1 MWRALV
7 ILAVAAPAY
16 VIPASA
22 ESVVATRT
30 IRAKALIAPEDLT
43 LVSAEL
49 PGALDDPL
57 AAVGQEARVS
67 IYAGKP
73 VRPGD
78 LGPPTLVDRNQL
90 VTLIFVAGG
99 LAISTEG
106 RALGRGSEGDEVR
119 VMNLGSRNTVSG
131 RIGPDGAVYV
141 GWNE

>member
-1 MWRALV
+1 MLRIFLV
-7 ILAVAAPAY
+7 LLLAA
-16 VIPASA
+16 PASA

-30 IRAKALIAPEDLT
+30 IRAKTLIAPEDLT

-49 PGALDDPL
+49 PGALNDPG
-57 AAVGQEARVS
+57 AAIGQEARVA

-78 LGPPTLVDRNQL
+78 LGPPTLVERNQL
-90 VTLIFVAGG
+90 VTLVYLSGG

-106 RALGRGSEGDEVR
+106 RALGRGSEGDSLR
-119 VMNLGSRNTVSG
+119 VMNLGSRNTVTG
-131 RIGPDGAVYV
+131 RVGPDGAVYV

>member
-1 MWRALV
+1 MLRLLALLMFAQPV
-7 ILAVAAPAY
+7 L
-16 VIPASA
+16 A

-30 IRAKALIAPEDLT
+30 IRANTLIAPEDLT

-49 PGALDDPL
+49 PGALTDP
-57 AAVGQEARVS
+57 AAALGQEARVA

-73 VRPGD
+73 VRQGD
-78 LGPPTLVDRNQL
+78 FGPPTLVDRNQV
-90 VTLIFVAGG
+90 VTLVYLSGG

-106 RALGRGSEGDEVR
+106 RALGRGAAGEEIR

-141 GWNE
+141 GWNG

>member
-1 MWRALV
+1 MWRVVLVVALAQPV
-7 ILAVAAPAY
+7 N
-16 VIPASA
+16 A

-49 PGALDDPL
+49 PGALGDP
-57 AAVGQEARVS
+57 AEAVGLEARVA

-73 VRPGD
+73 VRPSD
-78 LGPPTLVDRNQL
+78 LRPPTLVERNQL
-90 VTLIFVAGG
+90 VSLVYLSGG

-106 RALGRGSEGDEVR
+106 RALASGSEGDQVR
-119 VMNLGSRNTVSG
+119 VMNLGSRNTVMG